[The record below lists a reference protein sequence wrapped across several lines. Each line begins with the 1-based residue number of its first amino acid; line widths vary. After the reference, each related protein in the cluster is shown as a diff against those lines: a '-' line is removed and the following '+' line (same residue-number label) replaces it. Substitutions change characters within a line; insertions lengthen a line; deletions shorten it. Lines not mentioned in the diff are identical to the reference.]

1 MEEIRLNKYLAMC
14 GICSRR
20 DADKLIEAGK
30 VTVDGNIATSGQKV
44 TEASVVQ
51 VEGRLVKL
59 TEKKVVL
66 AFNKP
71 RGVVVSERDDH
82 ADVLVMDL
90 IDYPIRLTYAGR
102 LDKDSEGLLLLTNDG
117 DFINAV
123 MKGRSGHEKEYI
135 VTTDKSISDN
145 KLRELERG
153 IYIPDLQRKTRPCR
167 IKVLSDRTYSFLITE
182 GLNRQIRRM
191 VAYADAKVKT
201 LKRVRIVNIKLGD
214 LKPGEYRELN
224 DNELVKLYDSVGLK
238 WGGKL

>member
-153 IYIPDLQRKTRPCR
+153 IYIPDLQRKTRACR

-238 WGGKL
+238 WSGKL